1 MTQFCISIAVFGA
14 PLFAGLALQISKKAF
29 GQGSEQQGERDR
41 ETKEPCGARYSPLG
55 GVVEEDFTLQP
66 HT

>member
-1 MTQFCISIAVFGA
+1 MTQFCISIAVFVA

-41 ETKEPCGARYSPLG
+41 
-55 GVVEEDFTLQP
+55 
-66 HT
+66 